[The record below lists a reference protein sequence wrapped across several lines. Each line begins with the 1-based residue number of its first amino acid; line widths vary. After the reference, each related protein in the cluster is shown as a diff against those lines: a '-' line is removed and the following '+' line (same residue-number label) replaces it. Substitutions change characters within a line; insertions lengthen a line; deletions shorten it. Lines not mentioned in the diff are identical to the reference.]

1 LLRNR
6 LQLDEGP
13 VDGPIVETA
22 SLVAQAKGG
31 DVHAFNQLYRQ
42 TSPRLARYVATRLS
56 RREDIEDV
64 TQIVFMRAAQSLH
77 QCRSNEA
84 IMGWLI
90 AIARNVIT
98 DMQRVRHLPTIDLV
112 GEMGIED
119 PSLRPDETVVRSDL
133 QAALRRARAH
143 CLKQSERDFYDLLA
157 QELTYAEISVALG
170 SRVGAT
176 RTRYWRLVQRLRQC
190 LGPGFFGEDGRS

>member
-1 LLRNR
+1 MLRNR

-13 VDGPIVETA
+13 VDGPVVETA
-22 SLVAQAKGG
+22 SLVAQAKAG

-42 TSPRLARYVATRLS
+42 TSPRLASYVATRLS

-84 IMGWLI
+84 FMGWLI

-98 DMQRVRHLPTIDLV
+98 DVQRGRHLPTIELV

-119 PSLRPDETVVRSDL
+119 PSDRPDETVVRSDL
-133 QAALRRARAH
+133 QAALRRARAR
-143 CLKQSERDFYDLLA
+143 CLNPSERDFYDLLT
-157 QELTYAEISVALG
+157 QELTYAEIGVALG
-170 SRVGAT
+170 VRVGAI
-176 RTRYWRLVQRLRQC
+176 RTRYWRLIQRLRQC